1 LKVQNMLVC
10 WRDVAAAWAVVL
22 ILALAVFGKINLAPS
37 IDRAEAS
44 PAVRVVQVSLK
55 MDHPRHEPF
64 NHGPPAFQDDL
75 AGDRVGD

>member
-1 LKVQNMLVC
+1 MLVC
-10 WRDVAAAWAVVL
+10 WRDVAAAWALVL
-22 ILALAVFGKINLAPS
+22 ALILAVFGTVDFFPS
-37 IDRAEAS
+37 IDRAEAK
-44 PAVRVVQVSLK
+44 PVLRGVQVSLK